1 MRSVLMVVLTAA
13 SSVIALSSPIA
24 TAQSS
29 DMTQQERD
37 QWSTDPLGAV
47 LWTGIK
53 GSSNALR
60 SDPVAMSVA
69 SVYSMGSPS
78 DTYPGAFGKVDQC
91 AKFVTSSSPLG
102 GVRFTA
108 AGLCIMT
115 NPSLRAELVEQPGI
129 PLF

>member
-1 MRSVLMVVLTAA
+1 MSTLAPVAA
-13 SSVIALSSPIA
+13 S
-24 TAQSS
+24 AQSS

-60 SDPVAMSVA
+60 GDPVAMSVG

-78 DTYPGAFGKVDQC
+78 DVYPGAFGKVDQC
-91 AKFVTSSSPLG
+91 AKFLTSSSPLG

-115 NPSLRAELVEQPGI
+115 DPSLRAELAEQPGV

>member
-1 MRSVLMVVLTAA
+1 MAVLTAA
-13 SSVIALSSPIA
+13 FSVIVLSLPIA
-24 TAQSS
+24 AAESS
-29 DMTQQERD
+29 DMSQQERD

-60 SDPVAMSVA
+60 GDPVAMSVA

-78 DTYPGAFGKVDQC
+78 DVYPGAFGKVDQC
-91 AKFVTSSSPLG
+91 AKFLTSSSPLG

-115 NPSLRAELVEQPGI
+115 NPSLRAELAEQPGI

>member
-1 MRSVLMVVLTAA
+1 MAVLTAA
-13 SSVIALSSPIA
+13 FSVIVLSLPIA
-24 TAQSS
+24 AAESS
-29 DMTQQERD
+29 DMSQQERD

-60 SDPVAMSVA
+60 GDPVAMSVA

-78 DTYPGAFGKVDQC
+78 DAYPGAFGKVDQC
-91 AKFVTSSSPLG
+91 AKFLTSSSPLG

-115 NPSLRAELVEQPGI
+115 NPSLRAELAEQPGI

>member
-1 MRSVLMVVLTAA
+1 
-13 SSVIALSSPIA
+13 
-24 TAQSS
+24 
-29 DMTQQERD
+29 MTQQERD

>member
-1 MRSVLMVVLTAA
+1 MAVLTAA
-13 SSVIALSSPIA
+13 FSVIVLSLPIA
-24 TAQSS
+24 AAESS

-60 SDPVAMSVA
+60 GDPVAMSVA

-78 DTYPGAFGKVDQC
+78 DTYPGTFGKVDQC
-91 AKFVTSSSPLG
+91 AKFLTSSSPLG

-115 NPSLRAELVEQPGI
+115 NPSLRAELAEQPGI

>member
-1 MRSVLMVVLTAA
+1 MSTLAPVAA
-13 SSVIALSSPIA
+13 S
-24 TAQSS
+24 AQSF

-37 QWSTDPLGAV
+37 QWRTDPLGAV

-53 GSSNALR
+53 SSSNALR
-60 SDPVAMSVA
+60 GDPVAMSVA

-91 AKFVTSSSPLG
+91 AKFLTSSSPLG

-108 AGLCIMT
+108 AGLCIMA
-115 NPSLRAELVEQPGI
+115 NPSLRAELAEQPGI

>member
-1 MRSVLMVVLTAA
+1 M
-13 SSVIALSSPIA
+13 
-24 TAQSS
+24 
-29 DMTQQERD
+29 
-37 QWSTDPLGAV
+37 

-60 SDPVAMSVA
+60 RDSVAMSVA

-78 DTYPGAFGKVDQC
+78 YVYPGAFGKVDQC
-91 AKFVTSSSPLG
+91 AKFLTSSNPWG

-115 NPSLRAELVEQPGI
+115 NPSLRAELAEQPGI